1 MQSSNARLI
10 LTREL
15 AAIKLNK
22 PDGSAGALY
31 RIPAQS
37 RIWPLRPSNMA
48 GMVEIDWQGETYAVF
63 EQDLE
68 ACSAAAGA
76 EGGVLHLVA

>member
-37 RIWPLRPSNMA
+37 RI
-48 GMVEIDWQGETYAVF
+48 
-63 EQDLE
+63 
-68 ACSAAAGA
+68 
-76 EGGVLHLVA
+76 

>member
-1 MQSSNARLI
+1 
-10 LTREL
+10 
-15 AAIKLNK
+15 
-22 PDGSAGALY
+22 
-31 RIPAQS
+31 
-37 RIWPLRPSNMA
+37 MA